1 MVEFM
6 SLLIEVKPISY
17 PGRIIISTTDDI
29 ESKVIKNYGGR
40 KWKRVVNFL
49 RGVDLDITELGVTFG
64 EAYVE
69 LRESNVPNHTHEV
82 RTIEMDNEEILV
94 TNGIGESKML
104 NSSKNDGSIASSS
117 LTNGEIE
124 YQISPLEYSNKDSI
138 VLPHDNIP
146 PYREVYIW
154 ECVEGDDYYA
164 G

>member
-1 MVEFM
+1 MIEFM

-49 RGVDLDITELGVTFG
+49 RGVDLDSTELGVKFG

-82 RTIEMDNEEILV
+82 KTI
-94 TNGIGESKML
+94 
-104 NSSKNDGSIASSS
+104 IAWHSQ
-117 LTNGEIE
+117 TIPK
-124 YQISPLEYSNKDSI
+124 QIIINI
-138 VLPHDNIP
+138 VNWL
-146 PYREVYIW
+146 W
-154 ECVEGDDYYA
+154 DDC
-164 G
+164 

>member
-1 MVEFM
+1 MIEFM

-49 RGVDLDITELGVTFG
+49 RGVDLDSTDLGVKSG

-82 RTIEMDNEEILV
+82 KTIKMDNDKILV
-94 TNGIGESKML
+94 TNGIGEAKTL
-104 NSSKNDGSIASSS
+104 NSSNNDGSIASSS

-124 YQISPLEYSNKDSI
+124 YQISPLEYSNRDSI

-146 PYREVYIW
+146 P
-154 ECVEGDDYYA
+154 
-164 G
+164 